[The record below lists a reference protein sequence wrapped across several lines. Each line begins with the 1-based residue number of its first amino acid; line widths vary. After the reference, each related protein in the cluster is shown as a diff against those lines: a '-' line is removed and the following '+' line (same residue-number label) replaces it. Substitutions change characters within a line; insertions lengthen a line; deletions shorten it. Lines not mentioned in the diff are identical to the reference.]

1 MKLRKSFA
9 IVFCVLFSL
18 AANAA
23 ERDEFFWLGE
33 MNKATAVIN
42 SEEGLLDK
50 AVTPKIARGIEEVI
64 TNGSK
69 PGAKRPKKVIAFE
82 PLLIKAAGMDVTMLH
97 IGRSSQDMHATYR
110 AAILRDEALELM
122 VSLSNTMQSLLNLA
136 EKNKNTIV
144 PNYTNG
150 VAAQPNSYAHYLLGL
165 LSAFRRDAERIENFY
180 DRLNYCAMGTTVLN
194 GTSWPL
200 NRERMAHNLG
210 FKAPVENAYDAGQFK
225 SNDDAVEFSSILT
238 SIALHVGTFIQD
250 LSVQYAQPR
259 PWILLQEGGENTYV
273 SSAMPQKRNPGLM
286 IRTRTNASRV
296 ISDAQ
301 QAVWLAHNII
311 PVMSDARNV
320 EDTSGRVKETL
331 AMLSQVRRVIAALK
345 INPERALEELNSDWT
360 ASQEVADVFMRDYKL
375 PFRVGHHIAS
385 EIVSYAKANGIKP
398 ADFPYSEVKRI
409 YAEVIKKEYPQGNPL
424 CPMPESQFK
433 DTLNPV
439 KIIQNRKTTG
449 GPQPAELNKN
459 LASMEK
465 SIQSQLNWA
474 KGNVATISNA
484 LQKLDGDFQKIL
496 PKEEA
501 KKTDRH

>member
-1 MKLRKSFA
+1 M
-9 IVFCVLFSL
+9 
-18 AANAA
+18 
-23 ERDEFFWLGE
+23 
-33 MNKATAVIN
+33 
-42 SEEGLLDK
+42 
-50 AVTPKIARGIEEVI
+50 
-64 TNGSK
+64 
-69 PGAKRPKKVIAFE
+69 
-82 PLLIKAAGMDVTMLH
+82 
-97 IGRSSQDMHATYR
+97 
-110 AAILRDEALELM
+110 
-122 VSLSNTMQSLLNLA
+122 
-136 EKNKNTIV
+136 
-144 PNYTNG
+144 
-150 VAAQPNSYAHYLLGL
+150 AHY
-165 LSAFRRDAERIENFY
+165 
-180 DRLNYCAMGTTVLN
+180 
-194 GTSWPL
+194 
-200 NRERMAHNLG
+200 LG

-301 QAVWLAHNII
+301 QAVWFAHNII
-311 PVMSDARNV
+311 PGMSDARNV

-331 AMLSQVRRVIAALK
+331 AMLSQVRRVISALK

-474 KGNVATISNA
+474 KDNVATISNA

-501 KKTDRH
+501 KKN

>member
-1 MKLRKSFA
+1 MKLSQSFS
-9 IVFCVLFSL
+9 IVLCALITF
-18 AANAA
+18 AANAT

-33 MNKATAVIN
+33 VNKATAVIN
-42 SEEGLLDK
+42 SGEGLLDK
-50 AVTPKIARGIEEVI
+50 AVTPKIAKGIEDVI
-64 TNGSK
+64 LNGNK

-82 PLLIKAAGMDVTMLH
+82 PLLIKAAGIEVTMLH

-122 VSLSNTMQSLLNLA
+122 VSLSDTMQALLSLA
-136 EKNKNTIV
+136 ERNKTTIV

-150 VAAQPNSYAHYLLGL
+150 VAAQPNSYAHYLLGF
-165 LSAFRRDAERIENFY
+165 LSAFRRDAEKIENFY
-180 DRLNYCAMGTTVLN
+180 SRLNYCAMGTTVLN

-200 NRERMAHNLG
+200 NRGKMAHYLG

-225 SNDDAVEFSSILT
+225 SNDDAVEFASILT
-238 SIALHVGTFIQD
+238 SISLHVGTFIQD

-311 PVMSDARNV
+311 PGMSDARNV
-320 EDTSGRVKETL
+320 QDSSRRVKETMT
-331 AMLSQVRRVIAALK
+331 MLGQFRQVIAALK
-345 INPERALEELNSDWT
+345 INPERALEELNLDWT

-398 ADFPYSEVKRI
+398 CNFPYSEVKRI
-409 YAEVIKKEYPQGNPL
+409 YEEVIKKEYPQGSPV
-424 CPMPESQFK
+424 CPMSETQFK

-449 GPQPAELNKN
+449 GPQLTELDKS
-459 LASMEK
+459 LANMEK
-465 SIQSQLNWA
+465 SISSQIEWA
-474 KGNVATISNA
+474 KDNAAAISNA
-484 LQKLDGDFQKIL
+484 LQRLDGDFQKIL
-496 PKEEA
+496 PRGDG
-501 KKTDRH
+501 KK